1 MNTLYQHR
9 YLIRQNMIFVIGI
22 CLTIYFSY
30 HAIQGNRSYLRLMSL
45 NAGISET
52 TQEYKILKS
61 ERDVIEKKV
70 VMMRPGTINRD
81 LLEERV
87 RLVLGYRHP
96 DEKTIVTR

>member
-1 MNTLYQHR
+1 MNALYQQR
-9 YLIRQNMIFVIGI
+9 YVIRQNLIFLIGI

-30 HAIQGNRSYLRLMSL
+30 HTIQGNRSYLRLMSL
-45 NAGISET
+45 NSVISKT
-52 TQEYKILKS
+52 ADEYKILKS
-61 ERDVIEKKV
+61 KRETIEEKV

-96 DEKTIVTR
+96 DEKTILTE